1 MRDNEQLAA
10 RIRAVQDVTENMR
23 ISAVRMPLH
32 AREDIYELVS
42 PETARIP
49 QTRGM
54 WDSCRC
60 YSYLKGIF
68 CRILSIFLI
77 ILCFETACF
86 RSLLCSFFCLHRFL
100 ISF

>member
-1 MRDNEQLAA
+1 MRNNEQLAA
-10 RIRAVQDVTENMR
+10 RIRAVEDVTENMR

-49 QTRGM
+49 QARGM

-60 YSYLKGIF
+60 YSYLKGM
-68 CRILSIFLI
+68 RLSAAPGILSLS
-77 ILCFETACF
+77 A
-86 RSLLCSFFCLHRFL
+86 LLCGGGDS
-100 ISF
+100 

>member
-10 RIRAVQDVTENMR
+10 RIRAGEDVTENMR

-60 YSYLKGIF
+60 YSYLKGM
-68 CRILSIFLI
+68 RVSAAPGILSLS
-77 ILCFETACF
+77 A
-86 RSLLCSFFCLHRFL
+86 LLCEGGDS
-100 ISF
+100 